1 MDKDS
6 KMLKCLKCR
15 LIGHPPVFNM
25 PPPPPL
31 PTSILHDLQSTDPK
45 LANFISQNLHKSQQI
60 QSKRCFKLKSFLN
73 IKTLKNN
80 EQETTTSTQQ
90 NLIKQSN
97 DINDLTNSNSNQI
110 QSLIFF
116 SVCFLFFLIVLS
128 VAFLF
133 LYKLFKLRKKYQQK
147 KLSINNNINSTIN
160 DKINTFNSKQKLVSL
175 YDLANTAN
183 IIAQPQHQIFYN
195 QLFESTRQLLQQ
207 KQQQQTDLSAST
219 STSST
224 LDDQHNIISI
234 PVQQYQ
240 HYLQAVPNSSNLIE
254 NHLNY
259 RIYHQTSNNIN
270 NNSSDNQLSEYD
282 EINSQCY
289 QYDNQIFKSSS
300 CSSSTTSSSTS
311 STKPLIF
318 NPMTTT
324 IIQPI
329 MPTMSNR
336 HSGFLIINNNN
347 NNVSDNNSN
356 GQSTVNELINSN
368 FYYAC

>member
-25 PPPPPL
+25 SPPPSL
-31 PTSILHDLQSTDPK
+31 PASVLYDLQKTDPK
-45 LANFISQNLHKSQQI
+45 LANFITQNLNKSQQT
-60 QSKRCFKLKSFLN
+60 QSKRCLKLKSYLN
-73 IKTLKNN
+73 IKSLKNN
-80 EQETTTSTQQ
+80 EQSERITSTQQ
-90 NLIKQSN
+90 NLVTPSN
-97 DINDLTNSNSNQI
+97 EFTDSSNQL

-128 VAFLF
+128 IAFLF

-147 KLSINNNINSTIN
+147 KLSINSNNINNNTMS
-160 DKINTFNSKQKLVSL
+160 DKLNTFNSKQKLVSL
-175 YDLANTAN
+175 YDLANSN
-183 IIAQPQHQIFYN
+183 IITQPQQQIFYN

-207 KQQQQTDLSAST
+207 KQHPQHQSDLSTST

-259 RIYHQTSNNIN
+259 RIYHQTSNN
-270 NNSSDNQLSEYD
+270 SSNNQLSEYD
-282 EINSQCY
+282 EINSQSY
-289 QYDNQIFKSSS
+289 QYDNQLFKSSS
-300 CSSSTTSSSTS
+300 CSSSTTSSTS

-347 NNVSDNNSN
+347 NNNSDNSN

>member
-1 MDKDS
+1 MDRDN

-25 PPPPPL
+25 QPPPPL
-31 PTSILHDLQSTDPK
+31 PASILHELQNTDPK
-45 LANFISQNLHKSQQI
+45 LASFITQNLHKPQQI
-60 QSKRCFKLKSFLN
+60 QSKRCLKLKSFLN
-73 IKTLKNN
+73 IKPFKSN
-80 EQETTTSTQQ
+80 EQDITTSTQQ
-90 NLIKQSN
+90 NVVKQSN
-97 DINDLTNSNSNQI
+97 QIIDSSNQL

-116 SVCFLFFLIVLS
+116 SACFLFFLVVLS
-128 VAFLF
+128 IAFVF
-133 LYKLFKLRKKYQQK
+133 LYKLFNLRKKYQQK
-147 KLSINNNINSTIN
+147 KQTINNNSNNANTFN
-160 DKINTFNSKQKLVSL
+160 DKISSFNSKQKLVSL
-175 YDLANTAN
+175 YDLANSN
-183 IIAQPQHQIFYN
+183 IITQPQQQIFYN

-207 KQQQQTDLSAST
+207 KQQHTDLSTST

-240 HYLQAVPNSSNLIE
+240 HYLHAVPNSSNLIE

-259 RIYHQTSNNIN
+259 RIYHQTSNN
-270 NNSSDNQLSEYD
+270 SSNNQLSEYD

-289 QYDNQIFKSSS
+289 QYDSQLFKSSS
-300 CSSSTTSSSTS
+300 CSSSTTSSTS

-336 HSGFLIINNNN
+336 HSGFLIINN
-347 NNVSDNNSN
+347 SDNSNS
-356 GQSTVNELINSN
+356 QSTVNELINSN